1 MTGIRFM
8 DELTAPRRSTIH
20 PGQLRQNRRR
30 SLTSS
35 HSEEADP
42 IPLADFMTAM
52 GVEVPQLELYSILAG
67 ELTAWIEESKKICR
81 QAEEDSIKMSPGLFR
96 EFAEADESEK
106 LDLVVSREG
115 CCLKLAYRSRVL

>member
-20 PGQLRQNRRR
+20 PGQLRPQNRRR

-35 HSEEADP
+35 HSEEAETV
-42 IPLADFMTAM
+42 PLAEFMSAM
-52 GVEVPQLELYSILAG
+52 AVDVPQLELYSVLG
-67 ELTAWIEESKKICR
+67 SELTAWIEESKKNCR
-81 QAEEDSIKMSPGLFR
+81 QAEEDAVKVTPALFR

-106 LDLVVSREG
+106 ADLVV
-115 CCLKLAYRSRVL
+115 CLSALII